1 MDTNFRGGKIKTF
14 VWDMPKTIKLNWE
27 GGLSNYHKIK
37 KVVISKEQ
45 GQN

>member
-27 GGLSNYHKIK
+27 E
-37 KVVISKEQ
+37 VE
-45 GQN
+45 GQVKHYV

>member
-27 GGLSNYHKIK
+27 RRPWQLKQY
-37 KVVISKEQ
+37 V
-45 GQN
+45 